1 VTAGDAHATLC
12 QTGGDLERIRR
23 IGRLEGYIHCAPGF
37 RDHPK
42 VLDGVSDLLLKVFE
56 ARQTCAHRLGDSGQ
70 AVKRLHPTRRLGR
83 SVRLEAP
90 GRGGLLGS
98 APKPCWV
105 ALARQR
111 AVPETTSCP
120 E

>member
-1 VTAGDAHATLC
+1 MTAGDAHATLC

-56 ARQTCAHRLGDSGQ
+56 ARQTCAHRLGDSGH

-83 SVRLEAP
+83 SVRLEAWRAFLRGARIGDEVLEVWRVAA
-90 GRGGLLGS
+90 GRG
-98 APKPCWV
+98 KW
-105 ALARQR
+105 Q
-111 AVPETTSCP
+111 
-120 E
+120 

>member
-1 VTAGDAHATLC
+1 MTAGDAHATLC

-56 ARQTCAHRLGDSGQ
+56 ARQTCAHRLGDSGH

-90 GRGGLLGS
+90 
-98 APKPCWV
+98 
-105 ALARQR
+105 
-111 AVPETTSCP
+111 VPTLFCFLPLHTPLVVPSP
-120 E
+120 LPAK